1 MPDDVPEP
9 AEPGEQLPGRRTV
22 LVGGLAG
29 VGALAAACGGGAE
42 PAPPPRRSPSGTPPV
57 AAGSAGTA
65 LGPAA
70 DVPVGG
76 GTVYEALE
84 VVVTQPAAGQFLGFS
99 AVCTHTG
106 CIVNRVA
113 ESTIQCPCHGS
124 RYHLDGTVA
133 AGPAPRALQARPV
146 TIVDGQIVLQ

>member
-1 MPDDVPEP
+1 
-9 AEPGEQLPGRRTV
+9 
-22 LVGGLAG
+22 
-29 VGALAAACGGGAE
+29 
-42 PAPPPRRSPSGTPPV
+42 
-57 AAGSAGTA
+57 
-65 LGPAA
+65 LGPAT

-99 AVCTHTG
+99 AICTHTG

-113 ESTIQCPCHGS
+113 DATIQCPCHGS

-146 TIVDGQIVLQ
+146 TIVDGQIRLE

>member
-1 MPDDVPEP
+1 MPEP
-9 AEPGEQLPGRRTV
+9 AEPGEQLPGRRRV

-29 VGALAAACGGGAE
+29 LGALAAACGGGAD
-42 PAPPPRRSPSGTPPV
+42 PAPPARPWPSGTPAV
-57 AAGSAGTA
+57 AVGSAGTA
-65 LGPAA
+65 LGPAT

-84 VVVTQPAAGQFLGFS
+84 VVVTQPTSGQFLGFS
-99 AVCTHTG
+99 AICTHTG

-124 RYHLDGTVA
+124 RYRLDGTVA